1 METLKMNLKTY
12 LVKHNV
18 RQKEFAE
25 KLDIT
30 EGMMSYI
37 LNGQRKISPQL
48 ALDIE
53 KETKGLIKADSLIF
67 DEYRTNSD

>member
-1 METLKMNLKTY
+1 MEILKMDLKTY
-12 LVKHNV
+12 LTKHNV

-25 KLDIT
+25 KLNIT

-37 LNGQRKISPQL
+37 LNGQRKIKPQL

-67 DEYRTNSD
+67 DEYRSSAD